1 MAKKK
6 WSLLVVLAL
15 LLGIAG
21 YLSSRTSFA
30 NSDNVGAN
38 VETPLAF
45 VNIHCQAGQGG
56 NPPTVTLFPETINI
70 VVNDTVQW
78 VISGSCM
85 NVFTTMIVD
94 VPTLPWTSPPV
105 PPPLVI
111 GPTPAIGMG
120 NHPYTVTAIAPNQNV
135 VENGTI
141 IARPPIPNPI
151 LIAFQDVAGN
161 PYCDGMTM
169 NHQLP
174 NGYAIQGS
182 FCGCDTTPMQ
192 GNFVGQANPVI
203 PIGTGALIFTP
214 NYQIFTKITFNPRA
228 WAHYFFSDPINPFN
242 SGTFAYGC
250 PVMEGGASSFGD

>member
-6 WSLLVVLAL
+6 RSLLVVVAL
-15 LLGIAG
+15 LAG
-21 YLSSRTSFA
+21 LVGFLSSRTTSA
-30 NSDNVGAN
+30 DSDNAGVS

-45 VNIHCQAGQGG
+45 VYIHCQAG
-56 NPPTVTLFPETINI
+56 NPPTITLNPNPVT
-70 VVNDTVQW
+70 VMAGATVQW
-78 VISGSCM
+78 VISGSCVG
-85 NVFTTMIVD
+85 VFNTITVIV
-94 VPTLPWTSPPV
+94 PGLNYNSGAIA
-105 PPPLVI
+105 PPLMT
-111 GPTPAIGMG
+111 PATPAIPVG
-120 NHPYTVTAIAPNQNV
+120 NYNYTVNGAAPNRHV
-135 VENGTI
+135 GTSGTI
-141 IARPPIPNPI
+141 VATSPIPNPI
-151 LIAFQDVAGN
+151 DIAFQMPDGT

-203 PIGTGALIFTP
+203 PTGTGALIFTP

-242 SGTFAYGC
+242 SGTFVYGC
-250 PVMEGGASSFGD
+250 PVMKGGVNSFGN